1 MRVILCILAGLVLPA
16 AVARADSL
24 RDHAL
29 TLFAPL
35 PDRIEQLDGRPV
47 TEAEVTLGGMLF
59 FDPRLADDGATA
71 CADCH
76 NPATGGD
83 GNRPTSIGHAWQSG
97 PQNAPT
103 IFNSTL
109 NGARF
114 WQGWEEDLER
124 GAPGDPHM
132 AERIATPERMV
143 AVLASMPGYVAAFEA
158 AFPGEVDPIRPDTA
172 ARALAAYAA
181 TLLTPAPFD
190 DWLKGDD
197 TALPPDAREGLAL
210 FIDRGCAGCHQGV
223 NLGGDSY
230 HPVRV
235 ARVPGTEGQPE
246 STACF
251 ALEEPDGMQYLYRAG
266 TLRNITLTAPYFSEG
281 TVRSLPLAVQI
292 MGRAQ
297 LGTDLSEAEAAAIT
311 AFLATLE
318 GRPPAIALPMLPA
331 ETALMPPIA
340 ADRAGQGS
348 Q

>member
-1 MRVILCILAGLVLPA
+1 MRVFPALCLGLALLAPA
-16 AVARADSL
+16 ARADSL

-29 TLFAPL
+29 TLFEPL
-35 PDRIEQLDGRPV
+35 PDRIATLDGRPV
-47 TEAEVTLGGMLF
+47 TEAEVTLGRMLF

-76 NPATGGD
+76 DPATGGD

-103 IFNSTL
+103 LFNATL

-114 WQGWEEDLER
+114 WQGWDEDLPNAAAR
-124 GAPGDPHM
+124 DPHR

-158 AFPGEVDPIRPDTA
+158 AFPGETDPIRPETA
-172 ARALAAYAA
+172 SRALAAFGS

-190 DWLKGDD
+190 DWLRGEDA
-197 TALPPDAREGLAL
+197 ALSPAAREGLAL

-235 ARVPGTEGQPE
+235 ARVPGTEALPE
-246 STACF
+246 SGICF
-251 ALEEPDGMQYLYRAG
+251 ALEEADGAQYLYRAG
-266 TLRNITLTAPYFSEG
+266 TLRNVTLTAPYFSEG
-281 TVRSLPLAVQI
+281 TVWSLPLAVEI

-297 LGTDLSEAEAAAIT
+297 LGADLTEVEAEAIT

-318 GRPPAIALPMLPA
+318 GRIPPLILPVLPA
-331 ETALMPPIA
+331 ETGLTPKPQ
-340 ADRAGQGS
+340 AD
-348 Q
+348 

>member
-1 MRVILCILAGLVLPA
+1 MRLIPALCTCLVLA
-16 AVARADSL
+16 APMARADSL

-29 TLFAPL
+29 TLFSPL
-35 PDRIEQLDGRPV
+35 PDRIALLDGRPV
-47 TEAEVTLGGMLF
+47 TEAEVVLGRMLY

-76 NPATGGD
+76 DPATGGD
-83 GNRPTSIGHAWQSG
+83 GNRPTSTGHAWQSG

-103 IFNSTL
+103 LFNAML
-109 NGARF
+109 NRARF
-114 WQGWEEDLER
+114 WQGWDEDLPA
-124 GAPGDPHM
+124 APARDLFR
-132 AERIATPERMV
+132 AERIATPDRMV

-158 AFPGEVDPIRPDTA
+158 AFPGEADPIRPETA
-172 ARALAAYAA
+172 ARALAAYAS

-190 DWLKGDD
+190 DWLRGEDA
-197 TALPPDAREGLAL
+197 ALSEAAREGLAL

-235 ARVPGTEGQPE
+235 ARVPGTESLPE
-246 STACF
+246 SGACF
-251 ALEEPDGMQYLYRAG
+251 ALEEADGAQYLYRAG
-266 TLRNITLTAPYFSEG
+266 TLRNVTLTAPYFSEG
-281 TVRSLPLAVQI
+281 TVWSLPLAVEI

-297 LGTDLSEAEAAAIT
+297 LGADLTEAEADAIT

-318 GRPPAIALPMLPA
+318 GRPPPLMLPMLPA
-331 ETALMPPIA
+331 ETGLTPRP
-340 ADRAGQGS
+340 QV

>member
-1 MRVILCILAGLVLPA
+1 MAL
-16 AVARADSL
+16 ADSL

-35 PDRIEQLDGRPV
+35 PDRIELLDGRPV
-47 TEAEVTLGGMLF
+47 TEAEVALGRMLF

-83 GNRPTSIGHAWQSG
+83 GNRPTSTGHAWQSG

-103 IFNSTL
+103 LFNATL

-114 WQGWEEDLER
+114 WQGWEEDLEQ
-124 GAPGDPHM
+124 GPAGDPHL
-132 AERIATPERMV
+132 AERIATPDRMV

-158 AFPGEVDPIRPDTA
+158 AFPDQVDPIRPETA
-172 ARALAAYAA
+172 ARALAAFVS

-190 DWLKGDD
+190 DWLRGEGDLSD
-197 TALPPDAREGLAL
+197 DARAGLAL
-210 FIDRGCAGCHQGV
+210 FIDRGCARCHQGV

-230 HPVRV
+230 YPVRV

-297 LGTDLSEAEAAAIT
+297 LGTDLSEAEADRIT

-318 GRPPAIALPMLPA
+318 GRVPPITLPILPA
-331 ETALMPPIA
+331 ETALTPPP
-340 ADRAGQGS
+340 AD
-348 Q
+348 

>member
-1 MRVILCILAGLVLPA
+1 MRVMPLLCA
-16 AVARADSL
+16 AVVPMAPMALADSL

-29 TLFAPL
+29 TLFEPL
-35 PDRIEQLDGRPV
+35 PDRIELLEGRPV
-47 TEAEVTLGGMLF
+47 TEAEVALGRMLF

-103 IFNSTL
+103 IFNATL

-114 WQGWEEDLER
+114 WQGWEEDLDH
-124 GAPGDPHM
+124 GPPGDPHL
-132 AERIATPERMV
+132 AERIATPDRMV

-158 AFPGEVDPIRPDTA
+158 AFPDQVDPIRPDRA
-172 ARALAAYAA
+172 ARALAAFVS

-190 DWLKGDD
+190 DWLRGEG
-197 TALPPDAREGLAL
+197 ALPDDARAGLAL

-297 LGTDLSEAEAAAIT
+297 LGTDLSEAEADRIT

-318 GRPPAIALPMLPA
+318 GRVPPITVPVLPA
-331 ETALMPPIA
+331 ETTLTPPP
-340 ADRAGQGS
+340 AD
-348 Q
+348 

>member
-1 MRVILCILAGLVLPA
+1 MRVLPLLCAGLSGLA
-16 AVARADSL
+16 TAARADSL

-29 TLFAPL
+29 TLFEPL
-35 PDRIEQLDGRPV
+35 PDRIAVLDGRPV
-47 TEAEVTLGGMLF
+47 TEAEVALGQMLF

-83 GNRPTSIGHAWQSG
+83 GNRPTSTGHAWQNG

-103 IFNSTL
+103 IFNSAL

-114 WQGWEEDLER
+114 WQGWAEDLES
-124 GAPGDPHM
+124 GPPTDPHR
-132 AERIATPERMV
+132 AERIATPDRMV

-158 AFPGEVDPIRPDTA
+158 AFPDQVDPIRPDTA
-172 ARALAAYAA
+172 ARALAAFAA

-190 DWLKGDD
+190 DWLRGDD
-197 TALPPDAREGLAL
+197 AALPPAAREGLAL

-223 NLGGDSY
+223 NLGGNSY

-246 STACF
+246 STACY
-251 ALEEPDGMQYLYRAG
+251 ALEEPDGMEYLYRAG

-281 TVRSLPLAVQI
+281 SVRSLPLAVQI

-318 GRPPAIALPMLPA
+318 GRPPALALPVLPA
-331 ETALMPPIA
+331 ETALMPPTT
-340 ADRAGQGS
+340 D
-348 Q
+348 